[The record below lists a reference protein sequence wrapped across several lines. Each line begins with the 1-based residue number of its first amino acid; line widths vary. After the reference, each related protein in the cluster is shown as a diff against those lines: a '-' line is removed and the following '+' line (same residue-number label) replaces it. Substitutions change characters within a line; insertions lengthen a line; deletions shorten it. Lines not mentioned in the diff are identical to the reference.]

1 MFETR
6 KKSDVE
12 IQIKADF
19 LRNFPLFEDLPH
31 SELVKLASIIDKKES
46 PKYHFIYQAGDLTDS
61 IFFLE
66 KGTVKIGTHSS
77 EGKEVI
83 KAILHPKAMFG
94 ELSLLG
100 EEKRSDF
107 AKTMDSATF
116 YYVMKVDDFKEV
128 VRNNSKLSMKL
139 ISMLGRKLKNTERR
153 LESLIIKDA
162 RARIIDFL
170 KDNARN
176 QGRKVG
182 FEMLLKHS
190 LTQQDIANFTGT
202 SRQTVTSVL
211 NDLKKSNLI
220 YFKRK
225 SILIRDMAALV

>member
-1 MFETR
+1 METQF
-6 KKSDVE
+6 KT
-12 IQIKADF
+12 DF
-19 LRNFPLFEDLPH
+19 LRNFPLFEDLPNT
-31 SELVKLASIIDKKES
+31 ELLKLANIINKKES
-46 PKYHFIYQAGDLTDS
+46 PKYHFIYQAGDMTDT
-61 IFFLE
+61 IYFLD
-66 KGTVKIGTHSS
+66 KGTIKIGTHST

-83 KAILHPKAMFG
+83 KSILHPKAMFG

-107 AKTMDSATF
+107 AKTMDSDTTF
-116 YYVMKVDDFKEV
+116 YVMRVPAFKEI
-128 VRNNSKLSMKL
+128 VRSNPNLSMKL

-153 LESLIIKDA
+153 LESMILKDA

-170 KDNARN
+170 KDNAKN
-176 QGRKVG
+176 NGRQIG

>member
-1 MFETR
+1 MET
-6 KKSDVE
+6 
-12 IQIKADF
+12 QIKTDF
-19 LRNFPLFEDLPH
+19 LRNFPLFEDLPN
-31 SELVKLASIIDKKES
+31 SELQKLADIITQRES

-61 IFFLE
+61 IYFLD
-66 KGTVKIGTHSS
+66 KGTVKIGTHSG

-83 KAILHPKAMFG
+83 KSILHPKAMFG

-100 EEKRSDF
+100 EEKRNDF
-107 AKTMDSATF
+107 AKTMDSATT
-116 YYVMKVDDFKEV
+116 YYVMKVPAFQQI
-128 VRNNSKLSMKL
+128 VRANSNLSMKL

-153 LESLIIKDA
+153 LESMILKDA

-176 QGRKVG
+176 QGRQVG
-182 FEMLLKHS
+182 YEMLLKHS

-225 SILIRDMAALV
+225 SILIRDMTALV

>member
-1 MFETR
+1 METQF
-6 KKSDVE
+6 KT
-12 IQIKADF
+12 DF
-19 LRNFPLFEDLPH
+19 LRNFPLFEELSVTDLIRL
-31 SELVKLASIIDKKES
+31 SNIIDKKES
-46 PKYHFIYQAGDLTDS
+46 PKYHFIYQSGDPADC
-61 IFFLE
+61 IYFLD
-66 KGTVKIGTHSS
+66 KGTVKIGTHSE

-83 KAILHPKAMFG
+83 KSILHPKAMFG

-100 EEKRSDF
+100 EERTTDF
-107 AKTMDSATF
+107 AKTMDSHTF
-116 YYVMKVDDFKEV
+116 YYVMKVSAFKEFA
-128 VRNNSKLSMKL
+128 RTNSKLSMKL
-139 ISMLGRKLKNTERR
+139 ITMLGRKLKNTERR
-153 LESLIIKDA
+153 LESMILKDA

-176 QGRKVG
+176 QGKQIG

>member
-1 MFETR
+1 MIELR
-6 KKSDVE
+6 KISDVE

-19 LRNFPLFEDLPH
+19 LRNFPLFEDLPNK
-31 SELVKLASIIDKKES
+31 ELVRLASIIDRKES
-46 PKYHFIYQAGDLTDS
+46 PKYHFIYQSGDLTDT
-61 IFFLE
+61 IYFLE

-100 EEKRSDF
+100 DEKRNDF
-107 AKTMDSATF
+107 AKTMDSKTSF
-116 YYVMKVDDFKEV
+116 FVMKVDDFKEV
-128 VRNNSKLSMKL
+128 VRTNPKLSMKL